1 MPPAGDERHA
11 RSIVLAG
18 LEIPIPSST
27 PISSYWPLALYAVCV
42 VGLVVVMIG
51 LSYLL
56 GQRAARR
63 HAEPYESGIVSAGSA
78 HLRIS
83 AKFYLLAMFFVIF
96 DLEVV
101 FIVAW
106 AIAARQ
112 LGWPGYWE
120 ALIFAGV
127 LAVALVYL
135 WRLGALDWGTTA
147 YLRRQRAA
155 QRRAGGDGDGA

>member
-1 MPPAGDERHA
+1 M
-11 RSIVLAG
+11 
-18 LEIPIPSST
+18 EIPIQNAS
-27 PISSYWPLALYAVCV
+27 PISSYWPLALYAACV

-56 GQRAARR
+56 GQRGRR
-63 HAEPYESGIVSAGSA
+63 GVAEPFESGIVSAGSA

-106 AIAARQ
+106 AIAARE

-120 ALIFAGV
+120 ALIFVGV
-127 LAVALVYL
+127 LGVALAYL

-147 YLRRQRAA
+147 RLRRQREAA
-155 QRRAGGDGDGA
+155 HARRREKGHADGQ